1 MAAGQGNSDDRSL
14 SMTRSA
20 GVTAN
25 AVIALVGSVSTFA
38 MGALMLFGMVFALQS
53 TPVEPPKDFPLPAV
67 YLKAFMMLMP
77 LVYVLPAIWGICT
90 GIGLLRLKNW
100 ARISIIVFGGLLAVF
115 GLFGAFGALIMALVT
130 LPSSPGMDPTALTV
144 VRIFMVIFALGQ
156 LGLGILWLYFFNRAT
171 VKAQFQRPPVSFT
184 DAVASPVFPAMPP
197 PPALVTSIAPS
208 PAKTPSLSRPISVTI
223 IAWYLLLGCALIPT
237 NLALHTPAILFTVL
251 LTGWAA
257 AAYYLVL
264 VAAQITSG

>member
-1 MAAGQGNSDDRSL
+1 
-14 SMTRSA
+14 MTRSA

-25 AVIALVGSVSTFA
+25 AVVALVGSVLTLA

-115 GLFGAFGALIMALVT
+115 GLFGAFGALIMSLVT
-130 LPSSPGMDPTALTV
+130 LPSTPDVNPTAMTV
-144 VRIFMVIFALGQ
+144 VRIFMVLFALAQ
-156 LGLGILWLYFFNRAT
+156 LGLGVWWLYFFNRAT
-171 VKAQFQRPPVSFT
+171 VKAQFQRPPVLFAG
-184 DAVASPVFPAMPP
+184 AVASPVPTA
-197 PPALVTSIAPS
+197 PPAP
-208 PAKTPSLSRPISVTI
+208 
-223 IAWYLLLGCALIPT
+223 
-237 NLALHTPAILFTVL
+237 
-251 LTGWAA
+251 
-257 AAYYLVL
+257 
-264 VAAQITSG
+264 